1 MPFNVK
7 LQYWKSNT
15 TVFNREAGGVQ
26 GPGTGK
32 HHRVFN
38 RESGEYR
45 GDRAERERTERKV
58 SVT

>member
-1 MPFNVK
+1 M
-7 LQYWKSNT
+7 
-15 TVFNREAGGVQ
+15 FNREAGGVRW
-26 GPGTGK
+26 PGTGK

-45 GDRAERERTERKV
+45 GGRAECERTERKV

>member
-1 MPFNVK
+1 M
-7 LQYWKSNT
+7 
-15 TVFNREAGGVQ
+15 FNREAGGVQ